1 LLQHHRITPTESE
14 LMSFA
19 MPRFV
24 LSALILSIVCS
35 PLAAQTKCTPQSIAG
50 IAKRY
55 NLEIVTEMPR
65 FPIKISTGTIDGA
78 EASKAEVESYLSI
91 FAFEW
96 SLYPADLVK
105 RTGLKKVVLC
115 QKLSFEK
122 QYRTGIPDFENDAL
136 YLDVTRGR
144 HDDRYVRKV
153 IHHEFFH
160 IIDLRDD
167 GKVYE
172 DERWSN
178 LNPPTFRYG
187 PGGAKLQDDPTVT
200 ITGKDAPGFLN
211 RYATAG
217 VEEDKAEFFAHMI
230 VEPKM
235 IAERV
240 KKDKY
245 VHAKVERMTEL
256 LAEFSPRVNKEFWE
270 TVDKTER

>member
-1 LLQHHRITPTESE
+1 
-14 LMSFA
+14 